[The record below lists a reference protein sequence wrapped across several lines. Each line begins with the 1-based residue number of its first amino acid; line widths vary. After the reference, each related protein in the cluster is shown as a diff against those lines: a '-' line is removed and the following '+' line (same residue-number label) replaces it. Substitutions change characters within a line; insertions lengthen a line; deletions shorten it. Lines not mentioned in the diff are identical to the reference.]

1 MPLRTIT
8 GFDAIANL
16 RGNPYAEWPGREPAD
31 ANRIE
36 PYGKPAFSPSFKL
49 EPGEKIFT
57 IGSCFARN
65 IERALAK
72 RGFDVVTLRLDWP
85 DKASE
90 AHVDSVLNNYGV
102 VSMENEFRWALDPGH
117 TFDPAAHIFQLA
129 PERYLD
135 PHLAVR
141 PSRVIIMTLGLSE
154 LWFDKQTQT
163 YLNLAP
169 PRGLVASHA
178 ERFEIHLL
186 SFEETLKSLNAVIA
200 LLKKYCRPDLRIL
213 LTVSPV
219 PMNTTHTD
227 QDVLVVNTYSKSVLR
242 TAAEHIAAAN
252 PHIDYFPSYESVI
265 LSDHARSWQ
274 DDQVHVRDPLIL
286 LNVERMLQAYMH
298 AHEAPP
304 LNVKLILRNAKD
316 EIAAHDLDS
325 AARALEPLHHLAEID
340 PDFANDYAEV
350 CIAVGRSDDARAVL
364 DKLPAATPEWR
375 RKAIEAR
382 IAIQD
387 GHTDE
392 GLAALNA
399 LAKDRPKNPVLWRML
414 TDVHDQ
420 LGQWDD
426 ALLAARRWSDLLQ
439 GKPGPFRRAA
449 LIHVK
454 RGDVAAAESAFRE
467 MAACAPVSDVQMLEF
482 IEFLVTQKRFKEAAR
497 ELEFVRPETLVTRR
511 AAERIALFLPSKTE
525 AA

>member
-85 DKASE
+85 DKANE

-117 TFDPAAHIFQLA
+117 PFDPAAHIFQLA

-340 PDFANDYAEV
+340 PDFANDYV
-350 CIAVGRSDDARAVL
+350 PRDGGLRPGQRRSDAGVHRIPGHAEAVQGSRARTRIRPPRNPRHTPRRRAHRAV
-364 DKLPAATPEWR
+364 PAV
-375 RKAIEAR
+375 
-382 IAIQD
+382 
-387 GHTDE
+387 
-392 GLAALNA
+392 
-399 LAKDRPKNPVLWRML
+399 KDRSGLIASSLCAMPPEIDGGQNAIF
-414 TDVHDQ
+414 TD
-420 LGQWDD
+420 L
-426 ALLAARRWSDLLQ
+426 RRIS
-439 GKPGPFRRAA
+439 
-449 LIHVK
+449 
-454 RGDVAAAESAFRE
+454 SAFVCQCGLRFGASARPVFHRRPSIRMHRE
-467 MAACAPVSDVQMLEF
+467 RGQLVRHHVQLQRPLERQPQAQYRGRAVQQLHRHRPGRQRQRHDHYHR
-482 IEFLVTQKRFKEAAR
+482 EERPSLCLV
-497 ELEFVRPETLVTRR
+497 V
-511 AAERIALFLPSKTE
+511 
-525 AA
+525 